1 MDLTH
6 TIYYPQEYVGEC
18 EHGYPLPFSFAFGI
32 DLTENDICGRI
43 TFPFITAVDKTN
55 ATSNRIDHAGR
66 GEKKRGEAP
75 LKSTTHPRLCRC
87 NVIDDYMDKL
97 NNKNETNARN
107 R

>member
-18 EHGYPLPFSFAFGI
+18 EHGYPLPYSFAFGI

-55 ATSNRIDHAGR
+55 ATSNRIDQRA
-66 GEKKRGEAP
+66 GEKKSVAKHLSRV
-75 LKSTTHPRLCRC
+75 PRTPGS
-87 NVIDDYMDKL
+87 VVVM
-97 NNKNETNARN
+97 
-107 R
+107 